1 MDDTRLVFK
10 NALAQGATALI
21 LVHNHPSGTLKPS
34 QADKDI
40 TKKIKQAGLL
50 LDIKVLDHLIVTEKT
65 YFSFA
70 DESLI

>member
-1 MDDTRLVFK
+1 
-10 NALAQGATALI
+10 
-21 LVHNHPSGTLKPS
+21 VHNHPSGTLKPS